1 MAVLAA
7 AAAGTGIA
15 EGRSVLGRKG
25 RGAHQIT
32 IPAVVA
38 AAAIVAAS
46 ASIAVAITVTG
57 IIVIVVLGVPCDG
70 TGRRT

>member
-1 MAVLAA
+1 MAVLAT

-25 RGAHQIT
+25 RGARQIR

-38 AAAIVAAS
+38 AAPIVASPAGITV
-46 ASIAVAITVTG
+46 AIAVTG
-57 IIVIVVLGVPCDG
+57 VVVVVRVPCQG
-70 TGRRT
+70 TASRT